1 MQLALHE
8 VRDLM
13 AEVCQTASVPRDQTD
28 FVIDHY
34 LAGELRGKPSHGLAK
49 FCFESQF
56 FAHRQGP
63 PRIVRERGALAIV
76 DAQREIGPISAR
88 FAATAAI
95 HRARRFG
102 AGITGMINT
111 QRYGILGQWSEQI
124 AAAGFIGIVMNTSR
138 AEATVPGARTPA
150 LGVNPLSIAVPTR
163 DEPFV
168 ADMSTTLAPMGTLWE
183 ARRSGDRLPPDCFVD
198 DHGAF
203 TDDPAT
209 ATSAVVF
216 GDHRGLVISVL
227 VQILTGSLFGF
238 PMSTDVDSTW
248 RTGYTFIALDP
259 SLGGEPAEFT
269 ASNTRLIDALRTM
282 TAAEGTAARL
292 PGQVSRN
299 RAARAK
305 SAGTLTVPDA
315 VYERLVARASG
326 DFNHL

>member
-1 MQLALHE
+1 MQLALQE
-8 VRDLM
+8 ARDLM
-13 AEVCQTASVPRDQTD
+13 AEACRAASVPGDQTD

-88 FAATAAI
+88 FAATAAT
-95 HRARRFG
+95 HRARQFG
-102 AGITGMINT
+102 AGIIGMINT

-124 AAAGFIGIVMNTSR
+124 AAAGFIGLVMNTSR
-138 AEATVPGARTPA
+138 AESTVHGARTPA
-150 LGVNPLSIAVPTR
+150 LGVNPLSIAVPTNG
-163 DEPFV
+163 EPFV

-209 ATSAVVF
+209 AASAVVF
-216 GDHRGLVISVL
+216 GEHRGFVISVL
-227 VQILTGSLFGF
+227 VQLLTGSLFGF
-238 PMSTDVDSTW
+238 PMSSDVDSTW

-259 SLGGEPAEFT
+259 SLGGEFTEFT

-282 TAAEGTAARL
+282 TTADGTAARL
-292 PGQVSRN
+292 PGQASRD
-299 RAARAK
+299 RAARTQR
-305 SAGTLTVPDA
+305 AGTLTVPDA
-315 VYERLVARASG
+315 LYERLVARASG